1 MLIPARIHGW
11 KGIGRLGRRSVR
23 PDPARTGSRLV
34 RPAREY
40 EPGPARYTAPPPTL
54 TGLVVR
60 APGGAGR
67 SWHPA
72 FDPRTTTR
80 HATSIVAAYVAGAAP
95 VTGIARNSSVQ
106 RPPDR
111 APIADDPIGTRR

>member
-1 MLIPARIHGW
+1 MLIPAGIHGW
-11 KGIGRLGRRSVR
+11 KGIGRPGRRSAR

-40 EPGPARYTAPPPTL
+40 EPGRGQGHAPVPAVHSPAPRAL

-67 SWHPA
+67 SWRPA

-80 HATSIVAAYVAGAAP
+80 
-95 VTGIARNSSVQ
+95 
-106 RPPDR
+106 
-111 APIADDPIGTRR
+111 